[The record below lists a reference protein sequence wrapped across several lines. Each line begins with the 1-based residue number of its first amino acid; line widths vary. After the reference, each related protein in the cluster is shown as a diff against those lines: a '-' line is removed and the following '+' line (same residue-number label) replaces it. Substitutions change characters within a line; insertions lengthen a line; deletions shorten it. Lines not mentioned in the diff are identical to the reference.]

1 MESNSMV
8 TETVAGCENMKFT
21 KTARATALGII
32 DAKTT
37 HLQPPT
43 LADKVHCML
52 GWILVYTLT
61 VSEVPQT
68 LQGGSSD

>member
-37 HLQPPT
+37 HLQPPHLLT
-43 LADKVHCML
+43 KFTA
-52 GWILVYTLT
+52 GWAGFWYT
-61 VSEVPQT
+61 P
-68 LQGGSSD
+68 